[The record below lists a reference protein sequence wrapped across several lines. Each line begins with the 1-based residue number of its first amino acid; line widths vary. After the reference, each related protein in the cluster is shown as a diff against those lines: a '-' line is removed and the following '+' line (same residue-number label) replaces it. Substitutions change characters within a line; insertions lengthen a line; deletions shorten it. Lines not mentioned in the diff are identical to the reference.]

1 MYTKH
6 RCLIQQNE
14 HASQVAPAVVQMLN
28 DGDGDVRIAAVE
40 VLDLLPLKA
49 LVDVGPD
56 LVQVLRVPDPQT
68 GTKSIVSHS
77 SCSHGP

>member
-1 MYTKH
+1 
-6 RCLIQQNE
+6 
-14 HASQVAPAVVQMLN
+14 ML
-28 DGDGDVRIAAVE
+28 DDRDRDVRIAAVE

-49 LVDVGPD
+49 LVEVGPG
-56 LVQVLRVPDPQT
+56 LVQVLCVRDSQT